1 LVLLIGY
8 GNPGRGD
15 DGLGP
20 ALAERIRARD
30 LAGVVVKTDYQLVA
44 EHALDVSRAEHVI
57 FADAQI
63 EGTAPYEFGPAHADT
78 SADVS
83 SHNLS
88 PGAVLALAH
97 LLFDATPGAF
107 TLAMT
112 GARFDRIE
120 EGLSARAA
128 RNLDLAEAL
137 WRRRW
142 DSNPRYAFTHAGFQD
157 RCIRPLCHS
166 SGPSRTYAHG
176 IDSESRV
183 PNASRRHLT

>member
-128 RNLDLAEAL
+128 RNLDLAEAFIVTWL
-137 WRRRW
+137 AEFQGEWAVFEK
-142 DSNPRYAFTHAGFQD
+142 SGATPRL
-157 RCIRPLCHS
+157 R
-166 SGPSRTYAHG
+166 
-176 IDSESRV
+176 
-183 PNASRRHLT
+183 